1 MITANGVIRK
11 TELTPRALTL
21 YCETTIDGK
30 IDTAPFQMENT
41 PENLYKIL
49 RMTARIYWED
59 VVGSPIRVH
68 IVEDNGQYRF
78 SGIGNFL
85 EEDWYD
91 LPLATEEKEENE

>member
-30 IDTAPFQMENT
+30 IGTAPFQMENT

-78 SGIGNFL
+78 GDIGNFL